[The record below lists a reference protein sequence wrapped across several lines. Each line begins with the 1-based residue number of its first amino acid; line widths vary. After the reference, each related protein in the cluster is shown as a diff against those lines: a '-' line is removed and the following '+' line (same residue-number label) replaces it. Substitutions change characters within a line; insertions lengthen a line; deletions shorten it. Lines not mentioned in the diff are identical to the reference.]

1 MWFRKYRKYI
11 GRGQRNIAAGLFM
24 HRFCSQLLTIDQLGV
39 VFLFALQKRASFM
52 ASSNNEEQVRL
63 REDSTRTKNWKRW
76 GPYLS
81 ERQWATVREDYS
93 EDGSW

>member
-1 MWFRKYRKYI
+1 
-11 GRGQRNIAAGLFM
+11 
-24 HRFCSQLLTIDQLGV
+24 
-39 VFLFALQKRASFM
+39 M
-52 ASSNNEEQVRL
+52 ASSNNQEQVRL
-63 REDSTRTKNWKRW
+63 NEDSTRTKNWKRW